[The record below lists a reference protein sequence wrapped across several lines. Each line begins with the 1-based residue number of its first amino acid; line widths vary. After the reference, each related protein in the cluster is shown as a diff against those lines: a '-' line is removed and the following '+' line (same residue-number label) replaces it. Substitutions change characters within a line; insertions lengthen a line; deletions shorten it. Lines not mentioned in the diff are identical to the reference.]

1 MQMLVFEC
9 GMTVVDSSVVVVL
22 RLSCCQRLFPR
33 VEVGDARSELHLA
46 VCFGSV
52 ATTRLTHN

>member
-1 MQMLVFEC
+1 
-9 GMTVVDSSVVVVL
+9 MTVVDSSVVVL

-46 VCFGSV
+46 VCFGSI
-52 ATTRLTHN
+52 ATTQLTHN